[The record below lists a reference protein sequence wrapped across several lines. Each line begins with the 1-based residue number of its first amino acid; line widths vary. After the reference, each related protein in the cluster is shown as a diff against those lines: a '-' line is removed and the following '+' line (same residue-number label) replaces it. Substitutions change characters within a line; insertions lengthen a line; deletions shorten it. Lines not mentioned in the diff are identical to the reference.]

1 MRPRVAILDDYQ
13 SLSQTL
19 ANWSAVQARCDI
31 TVFDRHLSESE
42 AIRRLQEFDIVC
54 LLRERMAFPRS
65 LIDQLPRLKFIA
77 FTGGHNR
84 TLDIQAATDRGIVV
98 SCTLRRGNGPYATV
112 ELAWGLIL
120 SLLRHIPLEA
130 NKMRAGGWQSTLGSA
145 LSGRTLGV
153 LGLGRLGKRMVP
165 IGQAFG
171 MEVIAWSQNMTS
183 ETASAAGATYVSKD
197 ELFARSDVVSLH
209 VVLSERTFHL
219 VGAQDLA
226 RMRPDA
232 VLVNTA
238 RGPLVDND
246 ALIAA
251 LQARR
256 IAGAGLDTF
265 DMEPLPDDHPLRR
278 LDNTVLT
285 PHLGYTVRELLQ
297 PFYEDTVENVLAFLD
312 GEPVRVVTKA

>member
-13 SLSQTL
+13 NLSQTL
-19 ANWSAVQARCDI
+19 ADWSAVEARCDV
-31 TVFDRHLSESE
+31 TVFGQHLSEDE
-42 AIRRLQEFDIVC
+42 AARQLDGFDIVC

-65 LIDQLPRLKFIA
+65 LIERLPLLKFIA

-84 TLDIQAATDRGIVV
+84 TLDITAAHERGIAV

-120 SLLRHIPLEA
+120 ALLRHIPTEA
-130 NKMRAGGWQSTLGSA
+130 INMRTGGWQTTLGSA

-153 LGLGRLGKRMVP
+153 VGLGRLGKRMVP

-171 MEVIAWSQNMTS
+171 MDVIAWSQNMTP
-183 ETASAAGATYVSKD
+183 EAAEAAGAEYVSKD

-209 VVLSERTFHL
+209 VVLSERTRHL
-219 VGAQDLA
+219 IGPAELG
-226 RMRPDA
+226 RMKPSA
-232 VLVNTA
+232 ILVNTA
-238 RGPLVDND
+238 RGPLVDKA
-246 ALIAA
+246 ALIET
-251 LQARR
+251 LKARR
-256 IAGAGLDTF
+256 IASAGLDTF
-265 DMEPLPDDHPLRR
+265 DIEPLPDSDPLRR
-278 LDNTVLT
+278 LDNVVLT

-312 GEPVRVVTKA
+312 DAPIRSV